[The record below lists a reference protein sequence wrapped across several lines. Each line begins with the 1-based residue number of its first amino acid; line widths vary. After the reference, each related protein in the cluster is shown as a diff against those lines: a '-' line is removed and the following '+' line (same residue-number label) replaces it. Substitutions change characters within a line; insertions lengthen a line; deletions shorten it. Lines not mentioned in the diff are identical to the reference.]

1 MAVGAGLGVGV
12 DVDVGTDVEV
22 DSGVMVGSGVTSIT
36 TSFIK
41 TSGVG
46 FISSSPPQAM
56 RNITARAVTK
66 RNIFLIR
73 ILLILFPKHF
83 PSSRYPYSKNN

>member
-22 DSGVMVGSGVTSIT
+22 DSGVMVGSGVTNTT

-46 FISSSPPQAM
+46 VISFSPPHAVNKN
-56 RNITARAVTK
+56 RITDTPNSRLS
-66 RNIFLIR
+66 II
-73 ILLILFPKHF
+73 KH
-83 PSSRYPYSKNN
+83 YTQIQI

>member
-22 DSGVMVGSGVTSIT
+22 GSGVKVGSWVAVT
-36 TSFIK
+36 TISFIK

-46 FISSSPPQAM
+46 FISSSPPHAS
-56 RNITARAVTK
+56 RNITTRAVTK

-73 ILLILFPKHF
+73 ILLIEKSF
-83 PSSRYPYSKNN
+83 